1 MHENIV
7 LLLHQ
12 PLLVP
17 SSVQNE
23 LNHGQ
28 PGTRRPLDQLPGL
41 GSLKPL
47 DPSNGFVLQASIR
60 VQDGMKPELM
70 NKATNELKAFKE
82 LMRGVVDMEIGD
94 RLALDTRVK

>member
-1 MHENIV
+1 MQDESDHA
-7 LLLHQ
+7 
-12 PLLVP
+12 
-17 SSVQNE
+17 
-23 LNHGQ
+23 Q
-28 PGTRRPLDQLPGL
+28 PGTRRPLDQLPGFD
-41 GSLKPL
+41 SLKPL
-47 DPSNGFVLQASIR
+47 DSSNGFVLQASIR